1 MQLEDNMKNHIV
13 YKTTNIING
22 MIYIGVNSNNAKGY
36 LGSGV
41 NIRNAIRKYGK
52 ENFSRTILYRYDTR
66 DEALLKEAEL
76 VNAEFLL
83 RDDTYNIAEG
93 GGIFTSINRV
103 TVKDP
108 TSISGYKSISCEEFI
123 NSDYE
128 YLHKGM
134 VTIIDNESKSG
145 YRNITKEEFNTG
157 NYKHVLSNTVVIKC
171 NYSLSGY
178 RRISIDE
185 FNTGNYIHANSELVT
200 VVNPDNPGKHMH
212 VTQEEYAKGEYI
224 HSTTNKVVAKCTNTG
239 EIISMDKEDPRW
251 TSGEFVGNTKGTK
264 WINNGET
271 RKRVPLADIDMY
283 LEQGYI
289 LGSKIN

>member
-1 MQLEDNMKNHIV
+1 MKNHIV
-13 YKTTNIING
+13 YKTTNNING
-22 MIYIGVNSNNAKGY
+22 MIYIGVNSTGDKGY
-36 LGSGV
+36 LGSGL
-41 NIRNAIRKYGK
+41 NIGIAIKKYGK
-52 ENFSRTILYRYDTR
+52 SNFIREILFSYDTR
-66 DEALLKEAEL
+66 AEALQKEAEL
-76 VNAEFLL
+76 VNTEFIN
-83 RDDTYNIAEG
+83 REDTYNIMLG
-93 GGIFTSINRV
+93 GGKFSAINMV
-103 TVKDP
+103 VVKDKNSN
-108 TSISGYKSISCEEFI
+108 TGYKFISKDKFLTGK
-123 NSDYE
+123 YE
-128 YLHKGM
+128 YIHKGM
-134 VTIIDNESKSG
+134 VTVHDFSSSTGFK
-145 YRNITKEEFNTG
+145 NITKEEFDTG
-157 NYKHVLSNTVVIKC
+157 NYKHVLSNTVVVKC
-171 NYSLSGY
+171 DSSLTGY

-185 FNTGNYIHANSELVT
+185 FNNGNYIHANSELVT

-212 VTQEEYAKGEYI
+212 VTREEYAKGEYI